1 VVRPPDT
8 APDLERLHRLLGGE
22 ELRWLVER
30 IRTRLE
36 RGLALDATVALEQ
49 ATAAQRRAV
58 ARLLGRPV
66 GRGASLHVSLRA
78 VEAVLRRGGLASDL
92 ASAVVALGGPVV
104 DRHASRAA
112 DAAAWAAAFAAAE
125 QVLERHAALTPWL
138 VWLRDS
144 GLLRRLAGGDPETAR
159 ALAEQAAAVLCRLP
173 AGSQP
178 LSVLAATAAGDE
190 HALDPGRPLTALVL
204 RAAAILGEVPPGDD
218 AEWRR
223 TVWASVGVLTGELTN
238 PVLTLSLPGDLRTV
252 TGRALAVWAD
262 AGQPVHLTAR
272 QLLRDP
278 PDLPV
283 RDSSV
288 FVCENPTVIAEAA
301 GRLGARTAPL
311 VCANAHPGAAATVL
325 LRQLA
330 AAGARLRYHGDFD
343 WPGIT
348 IANGII
354 GRFGAHPWRLDT
366 SAYRAAASL
375 GGASLRGQPVAA
387 AWDLRL
393 AEAMLEVGV
402 KVEEERVLGDLLA
415 DLVG

>member
-1 VVRPPDT
+1 VVREPDT
-8 APDLERLHRLLGGE
+8 AADLERLHRLLGGE

-36 RGLALDATVALEQ
+36 RGLPLDGTVALDP
-49 ATAAQRRAV
+49 ATEGQRRAV

-66 GRGASLHVSLRA
+66 GRGASLHVSLPA
-78 VEAVLRRGGLASDL
+78 VEEVLRRGEVAPDL
-92 ASAVVALGGPVV
+92 ATAVEALGGPLV
-104 DRHASRAA
+104 DRTASRAA
-112 DAAAWAAAFAAAE
+112 EAAAWAAAFAAAE

-138 VWLRDS
+138 GWVRNT
-144 GLLRRLAGGDPETAR
+144 GLLRRLAGGSPEKAWT
-159 ALAEQAAAVLCRLP
+159 LAEQAAAVLHRLP
-173 AGSQP
+173 AGGQP

-190 HALDPGRPLTALVL
+190 HALDPGRPLTTLVL

-252 TGRALAVWAD
+252 TGHALTVWAD

-283 RDSSV
+283 RDHSV

-301 GRLGARTAPL
+301 TRLGGRTAPL

-325 LRQLA
+325 LRQLV

-366 SAYRAAASL
+366 SAYRAAAL
-375 GGASLRGQPVAA
+375 GGARLRGRPVAA
-387 AWDLRL
+387 AWDSRL
-393 AEAMLEVGV
+393 SDAMLEVGV

-415 DLVG
+415 DLAG